1 MENKNVLN
9 FEDGVEALKING
21 DENKILKFNPTS
33 MMLLKNIE
41 KANAEIVSEIERL
54 DADETLN
61 SENKFE
67 MMDTFVKAKID
78 EIFGAGTSEMVFGS
92 DYSIVTVKGNYV
104 YENFL
109 IAIMNY
115 MTARIK
121 EETELSQKRVQE
133 YTKKAEE
140 LKK

>member
-78 EIFGAGTSEMVFGS
+78 GIFGAGTSEMVFGS

-115 MTARIK
+115 MTVRIK

-140 LKK
+140 FKK

>member
-78 EIFGAGTSEMVFGS
+78 GIFGAGTSEMVFGS

-115 MTARIK
+115 MTVRIK

>member
-9 FEDGVEALKING
+9 FEDGVETLKING

-78 EIFGAGTSEMVFGS
+78 GIFGAGTSEMVFGS

-115 MTARIK
+115 MTVRIK

>member
-9 FEDGVEALKING
+9 FEDSVEALKING